1 MRRRKATTMQVNAR
15 LETELV
21 DRLAMRAKENRA
33 SLSEEIKTR
42 LINSFEPEPGA
53 ADFRGSWVSQLRD
66 TLEADVPKEKI
77 EEVWD
82 CLREIDAEFAK
93 FYGFLENK
101 LSTYVRYPRV
111 RELLRG
117 KTKAARQE

>member
-42 LINSFEPEPGA
+42 LINSFEPAPSLADYFAIWETSIRDAVERGA
-53 ADFRGSWVSQLRD
+53 SKENIEQALRD
-66 TLEADVPKEKI
+66 LADVGAI
-77 EEVWD
+77 
-82 CLREIDAEFAK
+82 LRGTYTNI
-93 FYGFLENK
+93 ENK
-101 LSTYVRYPRV
+101 MLPYMPDPKV
-111 RELLRG
+111 RELVRVR
-117 KTKAARQE
+117 A